1 MLNARVCRRS
11 KENIILLWDKK
22 EVPIEDQ
29 KKVKIYL
36 DNGKVLKVRI
46 ASSIAEATNENLSV
60 PDNTE
65 VCLVNHDE
73 NELDPNKEYLFTIE
87 VGNLQQDVRVYPYG
101 VLPETEKDEKEKH
114 LQLMAW
120 NPKKQRWQK
129 VCGVETDQGFAIL
142 VKVINK

>member
-22 EVPIEDQ
+22 NIPIEDQ
-29 KKVKIYL
+29 NKTKVYLEGKSLKI
-36 DNGKVLKVRI
+36 RI
-46 ASSIAEATNENLSV
+46 ASSIQDITDDDLTA

-65 VCLVNHDE
+65 ACLINHEE
-73 NELDPNKEYLFTIE
+73 NDLDPGKDYIFTVE
-87 VGNLQQDVRVYPYG
+87 VGKLQQDVKIYSYG

-120 NPKKQRWQK
+120 NSKKRRWQK
-129 VCGVETDQGFAIL
+129 VSGVETDHGFAIL

>member
-22 EVPIEDQ
+22 NVPPEDQ
-29 KKVKIYL
+29 KKVKIHRE
-36 DNGKVLKVRI
+36 GKVLKARI
-46 ASSIAEATNENLSV
+46 AGSIQEVTDETLTV

-65 VCLVNHDE
+65 VCLINHEE
-73 NELDPNKEYLFTIE
+73 NELDPNKEYVLTVE
-87 VGNLQQDVRVYPYG
+87 VGNIQQDVRVYPYG
-101 VLPETEKDEKEKH
+101 VLPEIEKDEKERH

-120 NPKKQRWQK
+120 NPEKQRWQK
-129 VCGVETDQGFAIL
+129 VCGVETERGFAIL

>member
-22 EVPIEDQ
+22 NVPPEDRD
-29 KKVKIYL
+29 KVMVHLDGKPLKI
-36 DNGKVLKVRI
+36 RI
-46 ASSIAEATNENLSV
+46 ASSIQEVSDEPLTV

-65 VCLVNHDE
+65 VCLINHEE
-73 NELDPNKEYLFTIE
+73 NELDPAKDYIFTIE
-87 VGNLQQDVRVYPYG
+87 VGKLQQDVKVYPYG
-101 VLPETEKDEKEKH
+101 VLPEIEKDEKEKH

-129 VCGVETDQGFAIL
+129 VCGVETEHGFAIL

>member
-22 EVPIEDQ
+22 NIPPEDQ
-29 KKVKIYL
+29 KNVKIYL
-36 DNGKVLKVRI
+36 EGKVLKARI
-46 ASSIAEATNENLSV
+46 ASSIQEVTDEALTI

-65 VCLVNHDE
+65 VCLINHEE
-73 NELDPNKEYLFTIE
+73 NELDPNKEYIFTIE
-87 VGNLQQDVRVYPYG
+87 IGKIQQDIKVYPYG

-129 VCGVETDQGFAIL
+129 VCGVETEHGFAIL
-142 VKVINK
+142 VKVVNK